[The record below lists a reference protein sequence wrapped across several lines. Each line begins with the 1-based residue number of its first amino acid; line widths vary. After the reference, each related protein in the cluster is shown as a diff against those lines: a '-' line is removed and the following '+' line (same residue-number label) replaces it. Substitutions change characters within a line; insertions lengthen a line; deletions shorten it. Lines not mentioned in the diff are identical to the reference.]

1 MAVIRIST
9 LCHKVETL
17 TSKMDI
23 NNDLVVRSL
32 NYHGQQLT
40 NFVKNLPEFQELQLA
55 SVDYGLYQS
64 RSNELRREDRGRRL
78 LVHQF
83 IAQNFN
89 SLFR

>member
-1 MAVIRIST
+1 
-9 LCHKVETL
+9 
-17 TSKMDI
+17 MDI
-23 NNDLVVRSL
+23 NNGLVVQSL

-40 NFVKNLPEFQELQLA
+40 NFVKNLPEFQDLQLA

-83 IAQNFN
+83 ISTQFK